1 MVASLIPATIR
12 FRLTK
17 FCLSGFVPLI
27 NSVSSPP
34 HCVISAAVRSTVGYI
49 GGHKEHPAYEEVKAH
64 TTGHAEATL
73 VEFDAEQTSFT
84 ELCKLFFEIHDPA
97 QTDGQGPDIG
107 PQYRSEIFYLNDKQ
121 KEEAE
126 AVIALLREKGYEVNT
141 KLTPATT
148 FWEGEEYHQHY
159 YDKTGGEPYCHIR
172 VKKF

>member
-1 MVASLIPATIR
+1 MKT
-12 FRLTK
+12 
-17 FCLSGFVPLI
+17 
-27 NSVSSPP
+27 
-34 HCVISAAVRSTVGYI
+34 
-49 GGHKEHPAYEEVKAH
+49 
-64 TTGHAEATL
+64 
-73 VEFDAEQTSFT
+73 
-84 ELCKLFFEIHDPA
+84 
-97 QTDGQGPDIG
+97 
-107 PQYRSEIFYLNDKQ
+107 KQ

>member
-1 MVASLIPATIR
+1 MTIYGKGCISNYRNCSLSYVWYSVLYR
-12 FRLTK
+12 MLT
-17 FCLSGFVPLI
+17 
-27 NSVSSPP
+27 
-34 HCVISAAVRSTVGYI
+34 
-49 GGHKEHPAYEEVKAH
+49 EHPAYEEVKAH

-126 AVIALLREKGYEVNT
+126 AVIALLKEKGYEVNT